1 MSIGTTLRIGIA
13 ASVFATSALAGCT
26 GSNAAAPANDAA
38 TPDPHARTA
47 ARDQA
52 KGRTM
57 SASKPCGTT
66 RIERSACMIELIL
79 DDIKANYS
87 AIGGGGI
94 TSIKAG
100 VGMSYTIAL
109 PQEGRTDLF
118 TYEFE
123 LRGND
128 IAIKSKKESTQ
139 SY

>member
-1 MSIGTTLRIGIA
+1 MTIGTTIRFGII
-13 ASVFATSALAGCT
+13 ASVLATSALAGCS
-26 GSNAAAPANDAA
+26 GSNAAAPANEAS
-38 TPDPHARTA
+38 TPDPQARTV
-47 ARDQA
+47 ARDHA

-57 SASKPCGTT
+57 SASKRCGST

-79 DDIKANYS
+79 DDIRANYG

-123 LRGND
+123 LRGD
-128 IAIKSKKESTQ
+128 EIAIKSKKESTQ